1 MGAREFGD
9 QTPIGIGDRRR
20 RGQEHTADGGR
31 GLCLAPRLEHGVEW
45 SHDRLQLG
53 RIPRSGNRAVPA
65 RPGNHRRVCA
75 DGEDGSA
82 ALQGDAGRDG
92 IPEPIKHRFAR
103 QRRRR
108 GATLGEPA
116 SLRDRLAQRHLEGAR
131 SRSDEPLAEGRPAA
145 LDPPHAHGTAR
156 EDHAEQQAHTRR
168 DQTHHRSRRG
178 RSDGERHAHE
188 TRKGGEHRP
197 DGDVAAQPLGRREAG
212 KAARDYDVSLP
223 LHLSVLTP
231 DAVRAA
237 LARDSRLLVPVGT
250 CEQHGPHLPLGCD
263 TLIVERLADDLS
275 SGFGLLRAPTI
286 AYGVNT
292 ATKRPY
298 PGNAAVRRKTLHRW
312 MNDLLGAWEQCGVDA
327 FIILTAHGHDPH
339 QEALSTLRT
348 RRARVFTVDI
358 FALDF
363 TGYLENP
370 GGPTHGGELDT
381 SLMLHLAPELV
392 RMDLAQDYPLTE
404 RQVERYRR
412 GATGS
417 VPALSP
423 GSVGRPSLA
432 SAEKGARLYKMI
444 RDRIATRVLGAVAA

>member
-92 IPEPIKHRFAR
+92 IPEPIKHRFPR

-168 DQTHHRSRRG
+168 DQTHHRSRSG

-412 GATGS
+412 GAAGS

>member
-1 MGAREFGD
+1 
-9 QTPIGIGDRRR
+9 
-20 RGQEHTADGGR
+20 
-31 GLCLAPRLEHGVEW
+31 V
-45 SHDRLQLG
+45 
-53 RIPRSGNRAVPA
+53 PRSGRLD
-65 RPGNHRRVCA
+65 R
-75 DGEDGSA
+75 E
-82 ALQGDAGRDG
+82 
-92 IPEPIKHRFAR
+92 
-103 QRRRR
+103 
-108 GATLGEPA
+108 
-116 SLRDRLAQRHLEGAR
+116 RDR
-131 SRSDEPLAEGRPAA
+131 DEP
-145 LDPPHAHGTAR
+145 
-156 EDHAEQQAHTRR
+156 RR
-168 DQTHHRSRRG
+168 DRERG
-178 RSDGERHAHE
+178 PHGS
-188 TRKGGEHRP
+188 
-197 DGDVAAQPLGRREAG
+197 VAAQPFGRRQTREATG
-212 KAARDYDVSLP
+212 DYDVSLP

-275 SGFGLLRAPTI
+275 ASFGILRAPTVP
-286 AYGVNT
+286 YGVNT

-312 MNDLLGAWEQCGVDA
+312 MNDVLGSWELGGVDT

-363 TGYLENP
+363 TDYLEDP
-370 GGPTHGGELDT
+370 GGPVHGGELDT
-381 SLMLHLAPELV
+381 SLMLYLAPELV
-392 RMDLAQDYPLTE
+392 RMELAQDYPLTE
-404 RQVERYRR
+404 RQVERYWRR
-412 GATGS
+412 AAGP

-444 RDRIATRVLGAVAA
+444 HDRIATRVLGAVAA